1 MEGSRVLCSVLQ
13 LVFSRL
19 VCSMESRGYFSL
31 TKHGRLR
38 AEIMGRDA
46 PRRYLA
52 NSKCVRACGG
62 TLRLPRSVLKSS
74 PQGREN

>member
-1 MEGSRVLCSVLQ
+1 VEGSRVLCSVLQ

-38 AEIMGRDA
+38 AEIVGRDA
-46 PRRYLA
+46 PLEVRIGRIQSACELA
-52 NSKCVRACGG
+52 AERSAC
-62 TLRLPRSVLKSS
+62 LVNASLCW
-74 PQGREN
+74 